1 MFTPVLQGGPGNWVR
16 WARLSQFAGR
26 ETESQEKGN
35 DCFSIVLKGPES
47 INIKM
52 SQYLGEAASSSRLSS
67 VGVIQQKFMWMK
79 EMGRAGGRVNSCL
92 GQASWEG
99 EGSVSL
105 P

>member
-1 MFTPVLQGGPGNWVR
+1 MFTPVLQGGPGNWAR
-16 WARLSQFAGR
+16 WAWLSQFAGR

-35 DCFSIVLKGPES
+35 DCFSIVLKGLES

-67 VGVIQQKFMWMK
+67 VGVIQQKLMWMK